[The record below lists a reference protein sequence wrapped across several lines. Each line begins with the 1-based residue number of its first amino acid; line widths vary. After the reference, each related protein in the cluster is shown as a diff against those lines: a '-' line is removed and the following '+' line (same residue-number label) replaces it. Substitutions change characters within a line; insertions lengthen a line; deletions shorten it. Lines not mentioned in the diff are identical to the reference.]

1 MIRVY
6 DSGTLSLQRGVNT
19 APPGGAPVMELT
31 EVWGSYYEARTV
43 GVQRYYTAM
52 EHAARADAVVRV
64 PRYYGISPD
73 TDRITL
79 TPVDYQDTGVYKVLQ
94 VQQILDEDGL
104 PATDI
109 TLERTGELDGSA

>member
-19 APPGGAPVMELT
+19 APPGDAPVLELT

-64 PRYYGISPD
+64 PSYYDIAPD
-73 TDRITL
+73 TDRVVL
-79 TPVDYQDTGVYKVLQ
+79 SPVAYQDTGLYKVLQ
-94 VQQILDEDGL
+94 VQQVLDDNGL

-109 TLERTGELDGSA
+109 TLERIGELDGDN